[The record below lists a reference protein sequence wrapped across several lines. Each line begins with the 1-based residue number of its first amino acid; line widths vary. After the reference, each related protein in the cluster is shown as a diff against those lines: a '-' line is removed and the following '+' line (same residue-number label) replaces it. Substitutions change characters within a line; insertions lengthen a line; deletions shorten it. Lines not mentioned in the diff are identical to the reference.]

1 MKVSKKQLIMGLF
14 GVKNLGT
21 CKLINDLIDS
31 QLTAVVK
38 LCICNVDKQKF
49 IIRHVLQSW
58 VQFKE
63 SYSKMNHPFSCKNV
77 CFYQI
82 LCTGPRFLL
91 SWFGDIKY

>member
-31 QLTAVVK
+31 QLAAVVK

-49 IIRHVLQSW
+49 IKRHVLQSW

-63 SYSKMNHPFSCKNV
+63 SYSKMNHPFSCKKCV
-77 CFYQI
+77 F
-82 LCTGPRFLL
+82 
-91 SWFGDIKY
+91 